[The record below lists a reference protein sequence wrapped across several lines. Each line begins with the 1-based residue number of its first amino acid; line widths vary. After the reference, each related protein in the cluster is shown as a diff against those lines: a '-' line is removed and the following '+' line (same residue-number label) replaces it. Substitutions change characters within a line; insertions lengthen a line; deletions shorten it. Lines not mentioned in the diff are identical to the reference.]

1 MMWWKSH
8 AFGLAAMGLGLM
20 STVEAEGAQAIR
32 ATASASAIASALA
45 FRPQFDLD
53 TRQFIGFEARS
64 PWQHDQQENL
74 SASFFVAQ
82 CATSIGLWRS
92 LGFDID
98 FHLTL
103 RDEHILDPLFATQA
117 FEAVH
122 AHGALP
128 DWFILY
134 AKEDDLAVLGARA
147 FEGLLGLKRLGFQ
160 IGLETQGLPR
170 VALDKHARA
179 LFSHLTCPASHIS
192 ALQAL
197 AKTGEQALDNA
208 LVRRVYA
215 ARAAN
220 IVLVACGHQN
230 QADMGFLEQLG
241 FSQCHNDSVGVPLD
255 TAQVPHLLVNGTG
268 PGIKPTRA
276 HNLLEAQSSSLTP
289 FSIDPVSND
298 DRRHADK
305 AKVA

>member
-1 MMWWKSH
+1 MWWKSH

-20 STVEAEGAQAIR
+20 STLEAEGAKAIR
-32 ATASASAIASALA
+32 ANASANACAVA

-74 SASFFVAQ
+74 SASLFVAQ

-98 FHLTL
+98 LHLTL
-103 RDEHILDPLFATQA
+103 RAEHILDPRFATQA

-122 AHGALP
+122 AHGALH

-134 AKEDDLAVLGARA
+134 AKENDLAVLGARA

-179 LFSHLTCPASHIS
+179 LFNHLTCPASHIS
-192 ALQAL
+192 ALQA
-197 AKTGEQALDNA
+197 AVKTGEEALDNA

-220 IVLVACGHQN
+220 IVLVACDHQN

-241 FSQCHNDSVGVPLD
+241 FSQFHDDSVGVPMD

-268 PGIKPTRA
+268 PGFKPTRA

-289 FSIDPVSND
+289 IIFDPVSND
-298 DRRHADK
+298 DRRHADN